1 MATDSTETGKRKGPA
16 LHWRI
21 LIGIGL
27 GIIAGILLNRIA
39 PYETWSKCIEWAG
52 NIFLRGLRM
61 IVIPLVFTSI
71 ALGVAG
77 MGNSAELGRIAGK
90 TLGYYFFTTAIAAT
104 IGLVL
109 VNLIKPGV
117 GASLNLSET
126 VTEVNAAN
134 GNVSFIDQIVAIVPS
149 NIFESMAKGDLLP
162 IIFFAV
168 IFGFFM
174 NKVDSKYSTAL
185 QTLFTSIFEVIMKIT
200 FFIISLAPYGVFAIV
215 ATVVGKQAGDTQAL
229 LSMAGSLG
237 IFLLVVWSGLLIQG
251 FIVLPLLVRLLGKVN
266 PWRHISKMSTT
277 LLTALSTCSSSAALP
292 INIRDS
298 QQKCGVS
305 GKIASFVL
313 PLGSTINMNGTAL
326 YECVTAI
333 FIAQAYGI
341 DLSIA
346 QQIMIVFTA
355 LLAAI
360 GTAGIPMAGMVML
373 TIVLTAVG
381 LPLEG
386 IGLVLAVEQL
396 CDIPRTYIN
405 VYGDSC
411 GAVIIARSEGEK
423 LTV

>member
-1 MATDSTETGKRKGPA
+1 MAETEKKKKGLA
-16 LHWRI
+16 LHWQI
-21 LIGIGL
+21 LIGIAL
-27 GIIAGILLNRIA
+27 GVVAGILLCRIT
-39 PYETWSKCIEWAG
+39 PYENWSKYIKWAG
-52 NIFLRGLRM
+52 DIFLRGLRM

-77 MGNSAELGRIAGK
+77 MGNSAALGRIAGK
-90 TLGYYFFTTAIAAT
+90 TLLYYIATTAIAAT
-104 IGLVL
+104 IGLTL
-109 VNLIKPGV
+109 VNIIKPGV
-117 GASLNLSET
+117 GANLNLAEK
-126 VTEVNAAN
+126 VTSVGS

-162 IIFFAV
+162 VIFFAV

-174 NKVDSKYSTAL
+174 NKVDEKHTL
-185 QTLFTSIFEVIMKIT
+185 TLTNLFTAIYEVIMKIT
-200 FFIISLAPYGVFAIV
+200 FFIIRLAPIGVFAIV
-215 ATVVGKQAGDTQAL
+215 ANTVGKQADNPQAL
-229 LSMAGSLG
+229 LSMAESLG
-237 IFLLVVWSGLLIQG
+237 VFVLVVWGGLLIQG
-251 FIVLPLLVRLLGKVN
+251 GIVLPTLVRVLGKQN
-266 PWRHISKMSTT
+266 PWRHIAKMSTA
-277 LLTALSTCSSSAALP
+277 LLTAFSTCSSGAALP

-298 QQKCGVS
+298 QEKCGIS
-305 GKIASFVL
+305 NKIASFVL

-341 DLSIA
+341 DLSLA
-346 QQIMIVFTA
+346 QQVMIIFTA

-396 CDIPRTYIN
+396 CDMPRTCIN
-405 VYGDSC
+405 TYGDSC
-411 GAVIIARSEGEK
+411 GAVIIAHSEGEE
-423 LTV
+423 LTI

>member
-1 MATDSTETGKRKGPA
+1 MAESGKKKGLA
-16 LHWRI
+16 LHWQI

-27 GIIAGILLNRIA
+27 GIAAGILLCKIA
-39 PYETWSKCIEWAG
+39 LYDHWSPYVKWAG
-52 NIFLRGLRM
+52 DIFLRGLRM

-77 MGNSAELGRIAGK
+77 MGNSAALGRIAGK
-90 TLGYYFFTTAIAAT
+90 TLLYYLVTTAIAAT
-104 IGLVL
+104 IGLTL
-109 VNLIKPGV
+109 VNIVKPGV
-117 GASLNLSET
+117 GASLNLAE
-126 VTEVNAAN
+126 EVKSI
-134 GNVSFIDQIVAIVPS
+134 GSGEVSFIDQIVSIVPS

-174 NKVDSKYSTAL
+174 NKVDGKHT
-185 QTLFTSIFEVIMKIT
+185 QTLSNLFSAIYEVIMKIT
-200 FFIISLAPYGVFAIV
+200 FFLIRLAPIGVFSIV
-215 ATVVGKQAGDTQAL
+215 ANVVGKQADNPQAL
-229 LSMAGSLG
+229 VSMAGSLG
-237 IFLLVVWSGLLIQG
+237 VFVLVVWSGLVIQG
-251 FIVLPLLVRLLGKVN
+251 GIVLPLLVRVLGKQN
-266 PWRHISKMSTT
+266 PWRHISKMSTV
-277 LLTALSTCSSSAALP
+277 LLTAFSTCSSGAALP

-298 QQKCGVS
+298 QEKCGVS
-305 GKIASFVL
+305 NKIASFVL

-341 DLSIA
+341 DLSLA
-346 QQIMIVFTA
+346 QQVMIIFTA

-396 CDIPRTYIN
+396 CDMPRTCIN
-405 VYGDSC
+405 TYGDSC
-411 GAVIIARSEGEK
+411 GAVIIAHSEGEK
-423 LTV
+423 LTI